1 MESET
6 RSNMEYLR
14 YIFYSLIV
22 LAMSSCEYDLIRF
35 GWTDYSV
42 DERFNDSK
50 AYNETHPAQCLDV
63 DSDEY
68 SFIATS
74 DYHLHQEE
82 VFLPQLFDYI
92 NSSESKFIILNGD
105 IYNSKEE
112 FADYAF
118 SALSEGIK
126 IPAYYTC
133 GNHDQYFGWNVYFSR
148 WGSSTYSFTVTT
160 PNHKDLYITLETG
173 SSTLGA
179 GQYNWLKEV
188 LSRRE
193 EYRYCIVFTHSNFTY
208 QGLTNG
214 VFTQEE
220 TVVLLDLFAKNNVN
234 LVISGHSHI
243 ENDKTIEN
251 VRYVTTGAI
260 KDGYLGTCNVGKSE
274 VGFEFENLK

>member
-1 MESET
+1 
-6 RSNMEYLR
+6 MEYLK
-14 YIFYSLIV
+14 YILYLTIV
-22 LAMSSCEYDLIRF
+22 FAMSSCEYDLIRF

-50 AYNETHPAQCLDV
+50 TYNETHPAQCLEV

-82 VFLPQLFDYI
+82 VFLPQLFCYI

-118 SALSEGIK
+118 SALANGIK

-133 GNHDQYFGWNVYFSR
+133 GNHDQYFGWEMYFSR

-160 PNHKDLYITLETG
+160 PNHKDLYIALETG
-173 SSTLGA
+173 SSTLGI
-179 GQYNWLKEV
+179 GQYEWLVDV
-188 LSRRE
+188 LSTRE

-243 ENDKTIEN
+243 ENDKTIAN
-251 VRYVTTGAI
+251 VRYITTGAM
-260 KDGYLGTCNVGKSE
+260 KDGHFGTCQVGNSE
-274 VGFEFENLK
+274 VDFEFETLK

>member
-1 MESET
+1 
-6 RSNMEYLR
+6 MEYLK
-14 YIFYSLIV
+14 YILYSFIL
-22 LAMSSCEYDLIRF
+22 LALSSCEYNLIRF

-42 DERFNDSK
+42 DQRFEDSRR
-50 AYNETHPAQCLDV
+50 YNEEHPAPCLEV
-63 DSDEY
+63 DTDEY
-68 SFIATS
+68 KFTATS
-74 DYHLHQEE
+74 DYHLHTDS
-82 VFLPQLFDYI
+82 VFLPKFFDYI
-92 NSSESKFIILNGD
+92 NNSKSTFVALNGD
-105 IYNSKEE
+105 LYNSKEE
-112 FADYAF
+112 FADFAY
-118 SALSEGIK
+118 SALTSGIK

-133 GNHDQYFGWNVYFSR
+133 GNHDEYFGWNLYYDRF
-148 WGSSTYSFTVTT
+148 GSSTYNFTVTT
-160 PNHKDLYITLETG
+160 PHYKDLYIALETG

-188 LSRRE
+188 LSGRE

-220 TVVLLDLFAKNNVN
+220 TVVLFDLFTKNNVN

-251 VRYVTTGAI
+251 VRYVTTGAM
-260 KDGYLGTCNVGKSE
+260 KDGHYGICNVGKSE